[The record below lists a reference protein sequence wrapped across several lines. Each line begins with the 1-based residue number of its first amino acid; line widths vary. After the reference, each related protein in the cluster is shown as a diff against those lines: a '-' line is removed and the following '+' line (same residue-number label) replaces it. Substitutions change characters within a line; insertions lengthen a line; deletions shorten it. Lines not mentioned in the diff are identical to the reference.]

1 MVRICMRMD
10 ASVWALTAVLYAERH
25 NKHRR
30 MPFVCACL
38 PAWTLCVSGQI
49 ARQGGGLRA
58 YNYPIMVIGPEDNAG
73 WCIVIGLRSSLL
85 GSNAQVR
92 FVPQLTP
99 VVAQASRHCWL
110 CCQGRRRCRQAR

>member
-1 MVRICMRMD
+1 
-10 ASVWALTAVLYAERH
+10 
-25 NKHRR
+25 
-30 MPFVCACL
+30 
-38 PAWTLCVSGQI
+38 
-49 ARQGGGLRA
+49 
-58 YNYPIMVIGPEDNAG
+58 MVIGPEDNAG

-110 CCQGRRRCRQAR
+110 SGTEALPAGPVTNVATRASASHASAREAHPHGHRLVIDV